1 MFIIPKPFVNQR
13 FPRFFSHSTF
23 IRFVLSPVNSV
34 LAIADI
40 ELPKRLHYW
49 EKEKNLYAKQVIVK
63 KLKRR
68 NIWGQCSIY
77 KQIFLPPKLVVFPLE
92 LVDEVML
99 HEMTHLKYMH
109 HRKQFWD
116 YFSLLL
122 GKDAKL
128 YKIKENEFFTKYDD
142 MIEFLLK

>member
-1 MFIIPKPFVNQR
+1 MTEF
-13 FPRFFSHSTF
+13 
-23 IRFVLSPVNSV
+23 
-34 LAIADI
+34 A
-40 ELPKRLHYW
+40 
-49 EKEKNLYAKQVIVK
+49 
-63 KLKRR
+63 
-68 NIWGQCSIY
+68 IY

-92 LVDEVML
+92 LVDVVML

-116 YFSLLL
+116 YFSFLL

>member
-1 MFIIPKPFVNQR
+1 
-13 FPRFFSHSTF
+13 
-23 IRFVLSPVNSV
+23 
-34 LAIADI
+34 
-40 ELPKRLHYW
+40 
-49 EKEKNLYAKQVIVK
+49 
-63 KLKRR
+63 
-68 NIWGQCSIY
+68 
-77 KQIFLPPKLVVFPLE
+77 
-92 LVDEVML
+92 
-99 HEMTHLKYMH
+99 MH